1 MTTFDPTPAANTG
14 PAPDFPALIAL
25 LDDECGTLRAF
36 VIALD
41 EEQLMLSRSA
51 DIGALPA
58 IIARK
63 SELYGR
69 LNVLDKARG
78 AWLSGNRL
86 ADMTDTAARSPEV
99 GERWAHVVA
108 LAKTARRTN
117 ETNGRLVRTR
127 MTYNKSALDAIRG
140 AHGKAPTVYGADG
153 RF

>member
-1 MTTFDPTPAANTG
+1 MTTSATISAPP
-14 PAPDFPALIAL
+14 PDFPALLTL
-25 LDDECGTLRAF
+25 LDDECGTLEAF
-36 VIALD
+36 VVALD
-41 EEQLMLSRSA
+41 EEQHTLSRSA
-51 DIGALPA
+51 DVSALPA
-58 IIARK
+58 IVARK

-69 LNVLDKARG
+69 LQTLGRARS

-86 ADMTDTAARSPEV
+86 ADMADTVARSPEV
-99 GERWAHVVA
+99 GARWSNVVA

-140 AHGKAPTVYGADG
+140 AHGKAPAVYGADG